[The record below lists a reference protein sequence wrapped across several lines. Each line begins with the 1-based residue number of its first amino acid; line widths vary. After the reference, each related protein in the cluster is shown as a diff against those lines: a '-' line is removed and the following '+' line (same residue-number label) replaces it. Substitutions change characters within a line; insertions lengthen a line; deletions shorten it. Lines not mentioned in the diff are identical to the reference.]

1 MSNFFA
7 RIRATESRLLRRSC
21 ESLLG
26 ICSGLLAD
34 SVLNEDEVRY
44 LDHWLRDNDAISGV
58 WPGSEIARR
67 VRKVLSDSQVTDEE
81 LQHLK
86 TTLAALVGGTIEDT
100 GSPRGGLSTKAIPFD
115 TCQIE
120 FKRRNFCLTG
130 EFLHGA
136 RSKCVATISERG
148 GDVLKAVRR
157 DLHYLVVGTLVN
169 EEWKH
174 SSYGTKI
181 QKAMEYRTKGVPI
194 LIVSE
199 ESWAQCLTQ

>member
-1 MSNFFA
+1 MSKVLA
-7 RIRATESRLLRRSC
+7 RIRSTESRLLRRSC

-34 SVLNEDEVRY
+34 SVLNEAEVRY

-58 WPGSEIARR
+58 WPGTEIARR
-67 VRKVLSDSQVTDEE
+67 VRNVLSDSQVTEEE

-86 TTLAALVGGTIEDT
+86 STLAALVGGTIEDT
-100 GSPRGGLSTKAIPFD
+100 GSARGGLSTKAIPFD
-115 TCQIE
+115 KCEIE

-130 EFLHGA
+130 EFLHGT
-136 RSKCVATISERG
+136 RSTCAATISGLG
-148 GDVLKAVRR
+148 GAVLKAVRL
-157 DLHYLVVGTLVN
+157 DLHYLVVGTLVS

-181 QKAMEYRTKGVPI
+181 QKAMEYRGKGVPI
-194 LIVSE
+194 FIISE
-199 ESWAQCLTQ
+199 ESWAQSITQ